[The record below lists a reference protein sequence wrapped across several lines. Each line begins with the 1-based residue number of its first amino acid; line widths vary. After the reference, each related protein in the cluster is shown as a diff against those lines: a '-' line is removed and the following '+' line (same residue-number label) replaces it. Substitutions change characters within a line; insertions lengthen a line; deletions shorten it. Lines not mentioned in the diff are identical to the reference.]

1 MNALPST
8 PTKRALVAS
17 DSPIARDP
25 RVLRQ
30 INWLTQ
36 LGWRVD
42 TVGRGPRPSQLN
54 GSHESIPRRSA
65 LARIA
70 AYLLLPNRLKYR
82 VLLSSTIPNPLR
94 HGHVAERYDLVLLNE
109 IEMLPWFDDVRAR
122 LLEPHGTSHLDLH
135 EYAPSQRA
143 GFAYRLVFKRFR
155 DWMTSFI
162 PSPAIDSRSTVGDGI
177 AGLYV
182 SHFGIPRPSIVRS
195 CPDFVDQEPSA
206 VDAENIRLIHH
217 GVASNTRSLDRL
229 ISAMAVAEDRFSL
242 ELMLV
247 GSAEALA
254 PLKKLAEPFGDRV
267 RFRDPVKVHEIP
279 SAINA
284 SDIELIF
291 FPPVND
297 NLRFALP
304 NKFFEAVQGRLAVVT
319 GESQEMVNVINEYG
333 NGAVVNGWTA
343 QDLGSRLNQLTASEI
358 TQMKTAA
365 HRAAH
370 QLSAESERARF
381 IDAVFG
387 EDDTRA

>member
-1 MNALPST
+1 MNPLPST
-8 PTKRALVAS
+8 PTRRALVAS

-30 INWLTQ
+30 INWLMQ

-42 TVGRGPRPSQLN
+42 TVGRGPQPSDLN
-54 GSHESIPRRSA
+54 GSHESIPRRSIV
-65 LARIA
+65 ARTA
-70 AYLLLPNRLKYR
+70 AYLFLPNRLKYR
-82 VLLSSTIPNPLR
+82 VLMSSMIPEPLQ

-109 IEMLPWFDDVRAR
+109 IEMLPWFADVRQQ
-122 LLEPHGTSHLDLH
+122 LLDPHGASHLDLH

-143 GFAYRLVFKRFR
+143 GLAYRLVFKRFR
-155 DWMTSFI
+155 DWMTAFI
-162 PSPAIDSRSTVGDGI
+162 PSESIDSRSTVGDGI

-182 SHFGIPRPSIVRS
+182 SRFGIKRPSIVRS
-195 CPDFVDQEPSA
+195 CPNFVDQRPST
-206 VDAENIRLIHH
+206 VDPDNIRLIHH

-229 ISAMAVAEDRFSL
+229 ITAMATAEKRFSL

-279 SAINA
+279 TAINA

-291 FPPVND
+291 FPPIND

-333 NGAVVNGWTA
+333 NGAIVSGWTPE
-343 QDLGSRLNQLTASEI
+343 DLGRRLNQLTAVDIAE
-358 TQMKTAA
+358 MKNAA
-365 HRAAH
+365 HEAAH
-370 QLSAESERARF
+370 QLSAESERERF

-387 EDDTRA
+387 EERRD

>member
-1 MNALPST
+1 MNVLPST
-8 PTKRALVAS
+8 PIKRALVAS

-30 INWLTQ
+30 INWLMQ

-42 TVGRGPRPSQLN
+42 TVGRGPRPSDLN
-54 GSHESIPRRSA
+54 GSHESIPRRSIV
-65 LARIA
+65 ARTA
-70 AYLLLPNRLKYR
+70 AYLFLPNPLKYR
-82 VLLSSTIPNPLR
+82 VLMSSMIPEPLR
-94 HGHVAERYDLVLLNE
+94 HGRVAERYDLVLLNE
-109 IEMLPWFDDVRAR
+109 IEMLPWFADVRQQ
-122 LLEPHGTSHLDLH
+122 LLDPHGTSHVDLH

-143 GFAYRLVFKRFR
+143 GLAYRLVFKRFR

-162 PSPAIDSRSTVGDGI
+162 PSESIDSRSTVGDGI

-182 SHFGIPRPSIVRS
+182 AHFGITRPSIVRS
-195 CPDFVDQEPSA
+195 CPNFVDQRPSA
-206 VDAENIRLIHH
+206 VDADNIRLIHH

-229 ISAMAVAEDRFSL
+229 ITAMAVAEKRFSL

-279 SAINA
+279 TAINA

-333 NGAVVNGWTA
+333 NGAIVSGWTA
-343 QDLGSRLNQLTASEI
+343 EDLGRRLNQLSVADI
-358 TQMKTAA
+358 TEMKNAA
-365 HRAAH
+365 HEAAH
-370 QLSAESERARF
+370 ELSAESERARF

-387 EDDTRA
+387 ADHQD